1 MSCTTRELLDIA
13 SNHANGEEVVVTALN
28 IPQAKGRQV
37 VDQGEGT
44 STHFKK
50 KKKKKKKKNDKRR
63 RNDNFVAVVEH
74 NCA

>member
-1 MSCTTRELLDIA
+1 MSRTTRELLDIA

-28 IPQAKGRQV
+28 IPQAKGKQV

-44 STHFKK
+44 STHF

>member
-13 SNHANGEEVVVTALN
+13 SNHANGEEVVVTVLN
-28 IPQAKGRQV
+28 IPQAKGKQV

-44 STHFKK
+44 STHF